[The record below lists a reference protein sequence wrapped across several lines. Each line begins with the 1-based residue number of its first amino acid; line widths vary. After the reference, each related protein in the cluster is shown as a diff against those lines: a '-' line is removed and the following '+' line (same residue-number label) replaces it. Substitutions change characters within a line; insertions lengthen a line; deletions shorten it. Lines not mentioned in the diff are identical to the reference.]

1 MRCAESLRVQAY
13 FDAEVDAVSAADI
26 ECHLEHCAECRALL
40 QDLEQVRTVLRRDSA
55 YARTP
60 PELRAKIMRALDQEN
75 AAETPVAEGTPA
87 TKRTR
92 AQQGTPALE
101 GTSALEGTPAQE
113 GTPTAEGTALSR
125 LPRGARRPSERVSP
139 IRRMRP
145 FWVGALGGAGS
156 AAIAATFAFLLL
168 VPRFTNP
175 LLDELVSA
183 HVRSLMPSHLI
194 DVVSTDK
201 HTVKPWFAGHA
212 DVSPVVADFE
222 PQGYRLIGGR
232 VDYLEHQRS
241 AVVVYQHGAH
251 VINVFSWAGHEGAL
265 PADVTRS
272 GYHLAFWKAGDLE
285 YCAVSDTGWDELLGL
300 VRLLRD

>member
-1 MRCAESLRVQAY
+1 VRCAESLRVQAY

-26 ECHLEHCAECRALL
+26 ERHLEHCAECRALL
-40 QDLEQVRTVLRRDSA
+40 QDLEQVRTVLRRDLGVV
-55 YARTP
+55 RTP
-60 PELRAKIMRALDQEN
+60 PLLRAKIMSALDRES
-75 AAETPVAEGTPA
+75 AAETPVAVGAPAPEGA
-87 TKRTR
+87 
-92 AQQGTPALE
+92 
-101 GTSALEGTPAQE
+101 
-113 GTPTAEGTALSR
+113 ALSR
-125 LPRGARRPSERVSP
+125 GAALPRATPRPTERIPPKRRV
-139 IRRMRP
+139 RP
-145 FWVGALGGAGS
+145 FWVGAFSGAGG

-168 VPRFTNP
+168 VPRFPNP

-222 PQGYRLIGGR
+222 PQGYRLVGGR

-251 VINVFSWAGHEGAL
+251 VINVFSWGGQGRAL

-300 VRLLRD
+300 VRLLKE

>member
-1 MRCAESLRVQAY
+1 VRCAESLRVQAY

-26 ECHLEHCAECRALL
+26 ERHIEHCDECRALL
-40 QDLEQVRTVLRRDSA
+40 KDLEQVRSVLRRDSD
-55 YARTP
+55 YVRTP
-60 PELRAKIMRALDQEN
+60 PALRAKILRALDEEHTADAPVTARPL
-75 AAETPVAEGTPA
+75 AAEMPMGAEMPLG
-87 TKRTR
+87 
-92 AQQGTPALE
+92 GE
-101 GTSALEGTPAQE
+101 SALAEERTAAAEKNSGGRVPPA
-113 GTPTAEGTALSR
+113 GTAPAVKR
-125 LPRGARRPSERVSP
+125 SERRSTAW
-139 IRRMRP
+139 RMRP
-145 FWVGALGGAGS
+145 FWVGALGGVGGT
-156 AAIAATFAFLLL
+156 AIAATFAFLLL
-168 VPRFTNP
+168 APRLTNP

-251 VINVFSWAGHEGAL
+251 VINVFSWAGHERAL
-265 PADVTRS
+265 PADMTRS
-272 GYHLAFWKAGDLE
+272 GYHFAFWQAGDLQ